1 MENLRFDGVLGND
14 GIESDYNF
22 FFFFF
27 LREKLEIGNEK
38 FLVSKFLFLFSE
50 RRDDEK
56 FIYFS
61 SSRACYYNKISRH
74 SIETRLKSWMDF
86 YLGCEIF
93 RGISN

>member
-22 FFFFF
+22 FFFF
-27 LREKLEIGNEK
+27 LREKLEIGNKK

-56 FIYFS
+56 FICFS
-61 SSRACYYNKISRH
+61 SSRACYYNKILRQE
-74 SIETRLKSWMDF
+74 ILLKRD
-86 YLGCEIF
+86 
-93 RGISN
+93 